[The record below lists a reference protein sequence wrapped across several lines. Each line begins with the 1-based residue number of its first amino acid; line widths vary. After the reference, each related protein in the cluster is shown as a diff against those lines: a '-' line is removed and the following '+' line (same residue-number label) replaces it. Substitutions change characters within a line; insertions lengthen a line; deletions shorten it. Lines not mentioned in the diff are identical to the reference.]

1 MAVIS
6 WDNYVDDAT
15 VTSTGASGTEV
26 LSDQN
31 LKTRQVGDIMRWS
44 FTGASTLYLSFDL
57 GSAKATN
64 LVCLI
69 NHNLAGLAYTINFGT
84 TAGASD
90 VGQETGTFWNGG
102 TSYDPTNDMLYFSS
116 TYTARYVRIAVTIT
130 GAMIADVGR
139 VWLDNAW
146 STNVSM
152 DFSLGPMDR
161 STKTKSRGGST
172 YASRRQIL
180 RKLDIKAIGK
190 STTDFIGDASDSD
203 LKSFL
208 TMDLAVGTHGE
219 IVCLPLTDSQLN
231 KQRLGVYGTISSN
244 SPIRVISK
252 GSDGFLTEKRFT
264 IEEDRG

>member
-26 LSDQN
+26 ISDQK
-31 LKTRQVGDIMRWS
+31 LKNRQVGDIMRWS
-44 FTGASTLYLSFDL
+44 FTTSSTLYLSFDL

-64 LVCLI
+64 MVCVI
-69 NHNLAGLAYTINFGT
+69 NHTLAGLAYVINFGT

-102 TSYDPTNDMLYFSS
+102 TTYDPKNDMLHFAS

-130 GAMIADVGR
+130 AAMLADVGR
-139 VWLDNAW
+139 VWMDSAW
-146 STNVSM
+146 STNVSL
-152 DFSLGPMDR
+152 DFALGTIDR

-172 YASRRQIL
+172 YASKRQIL
-180 RKLDIKAIGK
+180 RTLDIKAIGR
-190 STTDFIGDASDSD
+190 SDTDFIGISSDAD

-208 TMDLAVGTHGE
+208 TMDLAIGQHGE
-219 IVCLPLTDSQLN
+219 VVCLPLTDSQLN
-231 KQRLGVYGTISSN
+231 KQRFGVYGTISQN
-244 SPIRVISK
+244 NPIRVLDRGAS
-252 GSDGFLTEKRFT
+252 GLLTEKRFT